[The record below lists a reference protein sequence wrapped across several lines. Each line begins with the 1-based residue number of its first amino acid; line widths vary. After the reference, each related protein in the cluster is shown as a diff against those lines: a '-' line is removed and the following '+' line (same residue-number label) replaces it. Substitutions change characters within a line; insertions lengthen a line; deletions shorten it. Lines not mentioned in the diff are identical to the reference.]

1 MRFAQEMVEST
12 GGQYICTI
20 NSNDVPEEVLKEDW
34 FESGVIRTVLD
45 TETGGLV
52 GREF

>member
-1 MRFAQEMVEST
+1 MKFAQAMVEST

-20 NSNDVPEEVLKEDW
+20 NSNDVPDAVLDQDW
-34 FESGVIRTVLD
+34 FRNGVVRTILD

>member
-1 MRFAQEMVEST
+1 MVEST

-20 NSNDVPEEVLKEDW
+20 NSNDVPDELLEQEW
-34 FESGVIRTVLD
+34 FKAGVVRTVLD
-45 TETGGLV
+45 TEVGGLV

>member
-1 MRFAQEMVEST
+1 MVETT

-20 NSNDVPEEVLKEDW
+20 NSNDVPDEVLGEQW
-34 FESGVIRTVLD
+34 FKDGIVHTILD